1 MNKPI
6 SFIDAICPVNPANS
20 IFTLMISWSGLDIG
34 FDRGT
39 TVGNYASPFTFSGKL
54 HKVTVDLS
62 DDQELDHDGVGRA
75 EMARE

>member
-1 MNKPI
+1 
-6 SFIDAICPVNPANS
+6 
-20 IFTLMISWSGLDIG
+20 MISWSGLDIG